1 MGPIEIAFGV
11 FFITVTVAAIKWSI
25 DYWRDETGES

>member
-11 FFITVTVAAIKWSI
+11 FFIMVTIAACKWSI
-25 DYWRDETGES
+25 DYWRDDR